1 MTRQDI
7 TQLLIE
13 MRKDRDGAVQDL
25 LPAVYAEL
33 RRMARS
39 QLRRSGPDPT
49 LNTTALVHEAYLKLF
64 DQTRVEWQDRKHF
77 FSVAAIA
84 MRHILVDASR
94 RKGSKKRGGDYR
106 KVDIEAG
113 DLPSPEGNVDF
124 LSLDRALRRLSEVD
138 ERLVRIVELRFF
150 SGLSVEETA
159 DVLEINSRT
168 VKRDWRKAKA
178 FLYRSMTAG
187 DAS

>member
-1 MTRQDI
+1 MPRQDI

-13 MRKDRDGAVQDL
+13 MREDRDGAVHEL

-39 QLRRSGPDPT
+39 RLRFSAPDPT

-64 DQTRVEWQDRKHF
+64 DQTRLEWQDRKHF

-84 MRHILVDASR
+84 MRHIMVDASR
-94 RKGSKKRGGDYR
+94 RKLSKKRGGDLQR
-106 KVDIEAG
+106 AQIESG
-113 DLPSPEGNVDF
+113 DLPAPAGEVDF

-159 DVLEINSRT
+159 EVLEINPRT

-178 FLYRSMTAG
+178 FLYREMTPAEP
-187 DAS
+187 A